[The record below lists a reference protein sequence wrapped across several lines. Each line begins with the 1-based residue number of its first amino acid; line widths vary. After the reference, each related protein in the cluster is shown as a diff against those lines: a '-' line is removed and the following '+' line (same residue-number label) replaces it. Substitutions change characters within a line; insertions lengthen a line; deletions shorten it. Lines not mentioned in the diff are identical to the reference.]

1 MSGHSKW
8 HSIKHKK
15 GAADAKR
22 GRVFTRLI
30 KEISVAARN
39 GGGDPNM
46 NPRLRT
52 VIAAAQAANMPKD
65 NITKAIQRGTGEL
78 PGVTYEEVKYE
89 GYGPGGVAVLVETM
103 TDNKNRTV
111 AELRHLFSKNS
122 GNLAENGSVAWIF
135 QRKGYILVEKG
146 AHSEDDIIMVAL
158 DNGAEDVREAE
169 GNFEVFTPTEALEAV
184 KTAFD
189 QNNIKYSV
197 AETQMVPQNEIRLE
211 GRQAQQCVNLMEAL
225 EDQEDVQK
233 VWMNA
238 DFDPS
243 VLEASS

>member
-30 KEISVAARN
+30 KELSVAARQ
-39 GGGDPNM
+39 GGGDPSM

-52 VIAAAQAANMPKD
+52 VISAAQAANMPKD

-78 PGVTYEEVKYE
+78 PGVTYEEVTYE
-89 GYGPGGVAVLVETM
+89 GYGPGGVAIYVEAL

-122 GNLAENGSVAWIF
+122 GNLAENGSVAWMF
-135 QRKGYILVEKG
+135 HRKGYIIVEKG
-146 AHSEDDIIMVAL
+146 VHNEDDILLLAL
-158 DNGAEDVREAE
+158 DAGAEDVREDGE
-169 GNFEVFTPTEALEAV
+169 NFEVFTPPDKLEAV
-184 KTAFD
+184 KETFEKNAVK
-189 QNNIKYSV
+189 ITL
-197 AETQMVPQNEIRLE
+197 AEVQMIPQNAVHLT
-211 GRQAQQCVNLMEAL
+211 GKPAHQCVGLMEAI
-225 EDQEDVQK
+225 EEHEDVQK

-238 DFDPS
+238 DLDPS
-243 VLEASS
+243 VLEAG